1 MISLKTTSW
10 CEKHHLFVGFASS
23 DTLLLLFQLLDSPV
37 ELPKCQ
43 GRFATRVENVRTAQI
58 SHWVLLKC
66 LFVKNQAQNSQY
78 IGKKKANGVLTREN
92 QNTNNKSVEKI

>member
-43 GRFATRVENVRTAQI
+43 GRFATRAKNVRTTQI

-66 LFVKNQAQNSQY
+66 LFVENQAQNSQC

-92 QNTNNKSVEKI
+92 QNTNNKSA